1 MKYLY
6 FSLFI
11 FIFFVSG
18 CQTMPAVPIPGEI
31 ETKTNNIYIEYMN
44 IADSY
49 MELNKYDKA
58 VEFYTYALK
67 NKSIFWTCYYKLGR
81 AYVFAKKYKEAR
93 KIYNRLLK
101 RDKNNTD
108 LQISIAYLY
117 AMEGNLE
124 AAINIYEYLC
134 GKEPNN
140 ADILVNYIN
149 VLVADERMDYAKTK
163 FNELKEHFPD
173 NSNIENLS
181 KVINTEVDEN
191 SDSQKDSENKEK

>member
-1 MKYLY
+1 
-6 FSLFI
+6 
-11 FIFFVSG
+11 
-18 CQTMPAVPIPGEI
+18 MPSVPIPGET

-49 MELNKYDKA
+49 MDLNKYDKA

-67 NKSIFWTCYYKLGR
+67 NKNIFWTCYYKLGR

-101 RDKNNTD
+101 RDVNNTD

-117 AMEGNLE
+117 AMEGKIE
-124 AAINIYEYLC
+124 SAINIYEYLC
-134 GKEPNN
+134 GKEQNN

-149 VLVADERMDYAKTK
+149 VLIAAERMDDAKTK
-163 FNELKEHFPD
+163 FAELQERFPD
-173 NSNIENLS
+173 NANIENLN
-181 KVINTEVDEN
+181 KIINTDTEENEESNREKEDVDSN
-191 SDSQKDSENKEK
+191 N